1 MSTMSL
7 PAHDRAFHRPPRDFP
22 AQVPTDEIV
31 IAAPPAS
38 HGGQRQTLL
47 YVLFPI
53 IGSLGIF
60 AFALVYRNRLFL
72 YVACAMVAITIVFAF
87 GLRWSQNRQGKKAA
101 RRQRRRYREYLTQR
115 ETLLADVAAAQRAS
129 AERLFPD
136 PPRLLALVR
145 RREGLWER
153 RPDDKDFLT
162 LRAGRGSLPHAGRP
176 RLDLGHNP
184 VAEYDVQLVE
194 DASTLVAHWSSLRD
208 VPVGVPLQGVVSIVG
223 PLEQARAVGRS
234 LLVQLGTFHAPTE
247 ARVAVA
253 GSDDD
258 ADAWEWI
265 KWLPHARELAAGDD
279 GGPPIP
285 LIARSVDG
293 LAQLLDAQVGPR
305 VAALQA
311 MASTNTGLQRPTLNA
326 PTLLIV
332 VGGFRPTDPALR
344 LPLMREVLANGRALR
359 VCVLALVES
368 WRDEP
373 AETRLRIR
381 PGDRELGS
389 VEETGP
395 DGCTIDGVRLD
406 STSIS
411 EAEAIARAI
420 APIELQRACSDR
432 GFPPDAGL
440 FDLLG
445 VRGVADLDPTV
456 EWRPRPPHQQQCATL
471 GLTDT
476 GERVVLDLKEAAD
489 GGMGPH
495 GLIIGTTGSGKS
507 ELLRTLVAG
516 LAITHSPEELAFVF
530 IDYKGGLAL
539 SEFEA
544 LPHTAGSITNL
555 KRDMRLVDRVYEALF
570 AEQERRQELLLRAG
584 DCETP
589 AEYRRFRVGHP
600 ELPPLPDLLV
610 LIDEFGELLDKRS
623 DFIDLFVAIGRVGRQ
638 LGIRLLFSSQ
648 RFDEGRWR
656 GLESNLRYRIG
667 LRTQTAVESKAVL
680 GTPDAALLPSDPG
693 GAFLK
698 VDTGIYERFRTVV
711 VGAAEQAT
719 AATAPTVARF
729 GATGLRS
736 DPVPTRRAAG
746 AAPTQ
751 LRELAEHLARAAGAD
766 GRVHRIWLDP
776 LDPLEPLDAV
786 TVETASSLGAA
797 IGTVDLPRDQKRE
810 PLILDFAAEKGHL
823 AVVGAPQ
830 SGKSTVL
837 RTLLL
842 ALTRTHDPAVVEAAV
857 IDLGGG
863 LLRALTDLPHIQAVA
878 GRGDRELVRQ
888 IVAHVGAELER
899 REAAFA
905 RLSIESMAECRH
917 RNNRGETEGAFADLF
932 LIVDG
937 WATFRRDFE
946 GLDLE
951 IEAIASAGLA
961 YGVHVVVTAS
971 RWAEIRLNLLD
982 NLGGRL
988 ELHLNDALDS
998 SVDRKKAANLPTDC
1012 PGRGLLVPT
1021 GEEFQAA
1028 LPRLDGRRGAD
1039 DLGTAAAA
1047 AAREIASRYSGAR
1060 AAPVRV
1066 LPRRLAASDI
1076 LTDHPDAANHR
1087 GVIIGLDG
1095 ARFEPV
1101 GIDLLGADP
1110 HFLVFGDGQSGRT
1123 NLLHVL
1129 ARGLSSRFT
1138 SDEAQLILIDPR
1150 RTLSQLRDLAN
1161 VRHYASN
1168 STAASDVVDL
1178 ITTTLNQRLE
1188 EVDNASDSNARRSG
1202 PRLVMLIDDYDVLPP
1217 MTANPLTPLAEA
1229 LPYGR
1234 DIGLHVVLA
1243 RRVAGASRVAF
1254 EPFLQRLFELSSP
1267 GLLLSGSPKEPPLLG
1282 ERRASAQPPGRG
1294 RLVRPGQPEITVQ
1307 TLLDEPS
1314 ADSRITA

>member
-1 MSTMSL
+1 MGLMLL

-22 AQVPTDEIV
+22 APVPPDEIV

-38 HGGQRQTLL
+38 HSGQRQTLL

-72 YVACAMVAITIVFAF
+72 YVACAMVAITILFAL
-87 GLRWSQNRQGKKAA
+87 GLHWSQKRQGKKAA
-101 RRQRRRYREYLTQR
+101 RRQRRRYREYLTER
-115 ETLLADVAAAQRAS
+115 ETLLADIAATQRAS
-129 AERLFPD
+129 AERLLPD
-136 PPRLLALVR
+136 PQRLLALVR

-153 RPDDKDFLT
+153 RPDDQDFLT
-162 LRAGRGSLPHAGRP
+162 LRAGRGALPHAGRP
-176 RLDLGHNP
+176 RLELGHNP
-184 VAEYDVQLVE
+184 VAEHDSQLVE
-194 DASTLVAHWSSLRD
+194 EASTLVARWASLPD
-208 VPVGVPLQGVVSIVG
+208 LPVGVPLHGVVSIVG
-223 PLEQARAVGRS
+223 SLEQARAVSRS

-247 ARVAVA
+247 VRVAVA
-253 GSDDD
+253 GSDGDTE
-258 ADAWEWI
+258 AWEWI

-279 GGPPIP
+279 GSPPVP
-285 LIARSVDG
+285 LIAHSVDG
-293 LAQLLDAQVGPR
+293 LAELLDAQVAPR

-311 MASTNTGLQRPTLNA
+311 MASTNTGLQRPKLNA
-326 PTLLIV
+326 PILVIV
-332 VGGFRPTDPALR
+332 VDGFHPADPALR

-359 VCVLALVES
+359 VCVLALVGS

-373 AETRLRIR
+373 AETTVRIR
-381 PGDRELGS
+381 LGDRELGS
-389 VEETGP
+389 LEETGP
-395 DGCTIDGVRLD
+395 GGHAVDGVRLD
-406 STSIS
+406 ATSVS
-411 EAEAIARAI
+411 EGEAIARAI
-420 APIELQRACSDR
+420 APIELQRASSDR
-432 GFPPDAGL
+432 GFPPGAGL

-445 VRGVADLDPTV
+445 VRGVADLDPSV

-476 GERVVLDLKEAAD
+476 GERVVVDLKEAAD

-507 ELLRTLVAG
+507 ELLRTLVAS
-516 LAITHSPEELAFVF
+516 LAIAHSPEELAFVF

-539 SEFEA
+539 TEFEA

-555 KRDMRLVDRVYEALF
+555 KRDMRLVDRVREALF

-589 AEYRRFRVGHP
+589 TEYRRYRASHP

-656 GLESNLRYRIG
+656 GLESNLRYRIC

-698 VDTGIYERFRTVV
+698 VDTGIYERFRSVV
-711 VGAAEQAT
+711 VGAAEQT
-719 AATAPTVARF
+719 PAAAAPTIARF
-729 GATGLRS
+729 GATGPQTDVL
-736 DPVPTRRAAG
+736 PAQRATG

-751 LRELAEHLARAAGAD
+751 LRELAEHLARAAGDD

-786 TVETASSLGAA
+786 TAETASPLGAA
-797 IGTVDLPRDQKRE
+797 IGTVDLPREQKRE
-810 PLILDFAAEKGHL
+810 PLIVDFVAEKGHL

-842 ALTRTHDPAVVEAAV
+842 ALGRAHDPAAVEAAV

-863 LLRALTDLPHIQAVA
+863 LLRALTDLPHVRAVA

-888 IVAHVGAELER
+888 IVAQVGADLEG

-905 RLSIESMAECRH
+905 RLGIESMAECR
-917 RNNRGETEGAFADLF
+917 RRRSRGETEGAFADLF
-932 LIVDG
+932 LVIDG

-946 GLDLE
+946 GLDSE
-951 IEAIASAGLA
+951 VEAIASAGLA
-961 YGVHVVVTAS
+961 YGIHVVIAAS

-988 ELHLNDALDS
+988 ELHLNDPIDS
-998 SVDRKKAANLPTDC
+998 SISRQKAANLPADS
-1012 PGRGLLVPT
+1012 PGRGLLPPG
-1021 GEEFQAA
+1021 GEEFQVA
-1028 LPRLDGRRGAD
+1028 LPRLDGQRNTD
-1039 DLGTAAAA
+1039 DLGVAAAA
-1047 AAREIASRYSGAR
+1047 AAREIAARYPGSR

-1066 LPRRLAASDI
+1066 LPRQLTRDEI
-1076 LTDHPDAANHR
+1076 LTDHPEAEDQP
-1087 GVIIGLDG
+1087 GVLIGVDG
-1095 ARFEPV
+1095 ARFAPV
-1101 GIDLLGADP
+1101 YLDLFGVDP
-1110 HFLVFGDGQSGRT
+1110 HFLVLGDGQSGRT
-1123 NLLHVL
+1123 NFLDAL
-1129 ARGLSSRFT
+1129 AQGLSRRF
-1138 SDEAQLILIDPR
+1138 SSEEMQLVVVDPR
-1150 RTLSQLRDLAN
+1150 RNLSHLRDLAN
-1161 VRHYASN
+1161 VRHYVGN
-1168 STAASDVVDL
+1168 STVAVDIVSKLLVTANERRAAADDAGSGDG
-1178 ITTTLNQRLE
+1178 QW
-1188 EVDNASDSNARRSG
+1188 SG
-1202 PRLVMLIDDYDVLPP
+1202 PGFVVLVDDYDVLPA
-1217 MTANPLTPLAEA
+1217 TINNPLTPLADA

-1234 DIGLHVVLA
+1234 DLGLHMVLA
-1243 RRVAGASRVAF
+1243 RRVLGASRVAF
-1254 EPFLQRLFELSSP
+1254 EPVLQRLFELGSP
-1267 GLLLSGSPKEPPLLG
+1267 GLLLSGDPKEPPLLG
-1282 ERRASAQPPGRG
+1282 EHRASVQPPGRG
-1294 RLVRPGQPEITVQ
+1294 RLVRRGQPEITVQ
-1307 TLLDEPS
+1307 TILAEPP